1 MVSKLIVLFDKTTIS
16 SNLVD
21 KKNSKDIISVRVL
34 DEEAVPGLGGH
45 IFDVELVKILAER
58 FDNLPERQGKE
69 SVLNDDKVKRR
80 LNREVAKIKEILS
93 ANKEAPVKIVEL
105 ADEITLEFILE
116 RQEFEDRI
124 IQHVEKAK
132 PAFERLFQKH
142 SIDRIDEI
150 NILGGGLRVQ
160 KVKDYISDLVKGK
173 KLNTHLNPDEAMA
186 FGSAYIAANFSSNY
200 QVQKVYLYQSLHD
213 SIYLNI
219 TQMGGCSEEE
229 SEQEE

>member
-1 MVSKLIVLFDKTTIS
+1 MVSKLIVLFDITTIS

-132 PAFERLFQKH
+132 PAFERLFKKH